1 MPEDRPSPWFAFPF
15 LQPLVPKIV
24 NCTGCGNA
32 LRLPGNASSHNIQ
45 KRQARQIM
53 ATEKWEIDAVHSSI
67 GFSVRHMVVAKV
79 RGQFSTW
86 SGNLLLDTADLT
98 KSKVDVKIDVASINT
113 HNTQRDGHL
122 KSPDFFDVEKFPT
135 IEFQSS

>member
-1 MPEDRPSPWFAFPF
+1 
-15 LQPLVPKIV
+15 
-24 NCTGCGNA
+24 
-32 LRLPGNASSHNIQ
+32 
-45 KRQARQIM
+45 M

-98 KSKVDVKIDVASINT
+98 KSKVDVKIEVASINT
-113 HNTQRDGHL
+113 HDAQRGRAL
-122 KSPDFFDVEKFPT
+122 EVP
-135 IEFQSS
+135 